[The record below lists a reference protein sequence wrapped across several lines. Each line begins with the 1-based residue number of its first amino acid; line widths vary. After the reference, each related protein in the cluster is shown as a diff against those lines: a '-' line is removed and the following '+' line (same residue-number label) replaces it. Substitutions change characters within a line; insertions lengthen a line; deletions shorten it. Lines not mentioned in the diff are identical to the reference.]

1 MEGRMSLLQNDALEI
16 PSSENLYSLLKPYPK
31 ETPMTFLIFLGALAA
46 SVLTFEVLT
55 AFQKTLAVFGRNRLA
70 NIGDSSSTPR
80 RSTWEALL
88 LAILPGR
95 FDPQSARN
103 SADVISLLRR
113 AGYPY
118 DTPGEFYAAAM
129 RDFSTFL
136 LVGGLLAGAL
146 AAVNMAVAAPFVAL
160 IFAFLGLRRPYVR
173 IKTLAKKRA
182 EAMRSNML
190 IGLSVLSA
198 LLSSGV
204 GVQEALRR
212 SASVGG
218 PFCNLL
224 GLLVAR
230 MEVDDFGK
238 AIEVTRAHLPDAS
251 DIEVNLFLR
260 DIYDFF
266 ANNRP
271 VLSSVQGLQEAV
283 HRSVVELTEAKAALV
298 RQRAGLF
305 GVLAVVGL
313 ILAILAPFMGGGLI

>member
-1 MEGRMSLLQNDALEI
+1 MNLLA
-16 PSSENLYSLLKPYPK
+16 
-31 ETPMTFLIFLGALAA
+31 FLGALSV
-46 SVLTFEVLT
+46 SVLAFELLSTFQN
-55 AFQKTLAVFGRNRLA
+55 AFSVFGNNRLV
-70 NIGDSSSTPR
+70 SLSTTTTTKR

-88 LAILPGR
+88 VAVLPGR
-95 FDPQSARN
+95 FDPEQAKN
-103 SADVISLLRR
+103 MTDVVSLLRR

-118 DTPGEFYAAAM
+118 DTPGEFYAVAM
-129 RDFSTFL
+129 RDFSL
-136 LVGGLLAGAL
+136 YLAVGGLLAGAL
-146 AAVNMAVAAPFVAL
+146 AALNVVVAAPVIAL
-160 IFAFLGLRRPYVR
+160 IFVVLGLRRPYVR
-173 IKTLAKKRA
+173 LKTLAKKRA
-182 EAMRSNML
+182 ESLRNNML

-212 SASVGG
+212 ASSVGG

-230 MEVDDFGK
+230 MEVDDFTK
-238 AIEVTRAHLPDAS
+238 AVEITRAHLPDSNDVEA
-251 DIEVNLFLR
+251 NLFLR

-271 VLSSVQGLQEAV
+271 VLSSVQGLQESV
-283 HRSVVELTEAKAALV
+283 HRTVVELTESRAALV

-313 ILAILAPFMGGGLI
+313 VLSILAPFLGAGMI

>member
-1 MEGRMSLLQNDALEI
+1 MTLLA
-16 PSSENLYSLLKPYPK
+16 
-31 ETPMTFLIFLGALAA
+31 FLGALSV
-46 SVLTFEVLT
+46 SVLAFELLSMFQN
-55 AFQKTLAVFGRNRLA
+55 AFSLFGNNRLMS
-70 NIGDSSSTPR
+70 ISTSTETKR

-88 LAILPGR
+88 VAILPGR
-95 FDPQSARN
+95 FDPEQAKN
-103 SADVISLLRR
+103 MTDVISLLRR

-118 DTPGEFYAAAM
+118 DTPGEFYAVAM
-129 RDFSTFL
+129 RDFSL
-136 LVGGLLAGAL
+136 YLAVGGLLAGAL
-146 AAVNMAVAAPFVAL
+146 AALNALAAAPVIAL
-160 IFAFLGLRRPYVR
+160 IFILLGLRRPYAR
-173 IKTLAKKRA
+173 LKTLAKKRA
-182 EAMRSNML
+182 ESLRNNML

-212 SASVGG
+212 ASAVGG

-230 MEVDDFGK
+230 MEVDDFAK
-238 AIEVTRAHLPDAS
+238 AVGITRAHLPDAN
-251 DIEVNLFLR
+251 DVEANLFLR

-271 VLSSVQGLQEAV
+271 ILSSVQGLQESV
-283 HRSVVELTEAKAALV
+283 HRTVVELTEARAALV

-313 ILAILAPFMGGGLI
+313 VLSILAPFLGAGMI

>member
-1 MEGRMSLLQNDALEI
+1 
-16 PSSENLYSLLKPYPK
+16 
-31 ETPMTFLIFLGALAA
+31 MTFLAFTGALAV
-46 SVLTFEVLT
+46 SVLAFELLT
-55 AFQKTLAVFGRNRLA
+55 ALQRASGFGRTRL
-70 NIGDSSSTPR
+70 SSGAAPAQAG

-88 LAILPGR
+88 VAVLPNR
-95 FDPQSARN
+95 FDPAQAKD

-129 RDFSTFL
+129 RDFSLFL
-136 LVGGLLAGAL
+136 GVGGLLAGAL
-146 AAVNMAVAAPFVAL
+146 AAMDMAIAAPAVAL

-173 IKTLAKKRA
+173 IKSRAKKRA
-182 EAMRSNML
+182 ESMRNNML
-190 IGLSVLSA
+190 IGLSVLNS

-212 SASVGG
+212 AAGVGG

-230 MEVDDFGK
+230 MEVEDFGK
-238 AIEVTRAHLPDAS
+238 AIEVTRAHIPDPG
-251 DIEVNLFLR
+251 DVEVNLFLR
-260 DIYDFF
+260 DVYDFF

-271 VLSSVQGLQEAV
+271 ILSSIQGLQESV
-283 HRSVVELTEAKAALV
+283 HRNVVEMTESRAALV

-305 GVLAVVGL
+305 GVLSVVGL
-313 ILAILAPFMGGGLI
+313 VLAIIAPFMGSGMM

>member
-1 MEGRMSLLQNDALEI
+1 
-16 PSSENLYSLLKPYPK
+16 
-31 ETPMTFLIFLGALAA
+31 MTILIFLGALAA

-55 AFQKTLAVFGRNRLA
+55 AFQKTFAVFGRNRLA
-70 NIGDSSSTPR
+70 NIGDSPNTPR

-95 FDPQSARN
+95 FDPQSAKN

-129 RDFSTFL
+129 RDFSIFL

-146 AAVNMAVAAPFVAL
+146 AAMNMAVAAPFVAL

>member
-1 MEGRMSLLQNDALEI
+1 
-16 PSSENLYSLLKPYPK
+16 
-31 ETPMTFLIFLGALAA
+31 MTILIFLGALSL
-46 SVLTFEVLT
+46 SVLTFELLT
-55 AFQKTLAVFGRNRLA
+55 AFQKAFAVFGNNRLMNA
-70 NIGDSSSTPR
+70 GDPSSAPR
-80 RSTWEALL
+80 RSTWDALL
-88 LAILPGR
+88 LAVLPGR
-95 FDPQSARN
+95 FDPQLAKN
-103 SADVISLLRR
+103 GADVISLLRR

-136 LVGGLLAGAL
+136 LVGGLLAGTLTAMD
-146 AAVNMAVAAPFVAL
+146 MAVAAPFVAL
-160 IFAFLGLRRPYVR
+160 IFAFFGLRRPYVR
-173 IKTLAKKRA
+173 MKTLAKKRA

-230 MEVDDFGK
+230 MEVEDFGK
-238 AIEVTRAHLPDAS
+238 AIEVTRAHMPDAG

-271 VLSSVQGLQEAV
+271 VLSSVQGLQDAV

-313 ILAILAPFMGGGLI
+313 ILAIIAPFMGGGLI

>member
-1 MEGRMSLLQNDALEI
+1 
-16 PSSENLYSLLKPYPK
+16 
-31 ETPMTFLIFLGALAA
+31 MTLLIFIGALAL
-46 SVLTFEVLT
+46 SVLAFELMT
-55 AFQKTLAVFGRNRLA
+55 GIQNAFAIFGKNRLSA
-70 NIGDSSSTPR
+70 LGDTPGTTR
-80 RSTWEALL
+80 RTTWEALL

-95 FDPQSARN
+95 FDPQSAKN
-103 SADVISLLRR
+103 NADVISLLRR

-129 RDFSTFL
+129 RDFMLFIT
-136 LVGGLLAGAL
+136 VGSLLAGAL
-146 AAVNMAVAAPFVAL
+146 AAMDMTIAAPFIAL
-160 IFAFLGLRRPYVR
+160 VFGFLGLRRPYVR
-173 IKTLAKKRA
+173 VKNLAKIRA
-182 EAMRSNML
+182 ESMRSNML

-212 SASVGG
+212 AASVGG

-230 MEVDDFGK
+230 MEVEDFGK
-238 AIEVTRAHLPDAS
+238 AIEVTRAHLPDVS
-251 DIEVNLFLR
+251 DVEVNLFLR
-260 DIYDFF
+260 DIHDFF

-271 VLSSVQGLQEAV
+271 VLSSVQGLQEVV
-283 HRSVVELTEAKAALV
+283 HRSVVELTESRAALV

-313 ILAILAPFMGGGLI
+313 ILAIIAPFLGGGLF

>member
-1 MEGRMSLLQNDALEI
+1 
-16 PSSENLYSLLKPYPK
+16 
-31 ETPMTFLIFLGALAA
+31 MTFLTFLGALAV
-46 SVLTFEVLT
+46 SVLVFELLT
-55 AFQKTLAVFGRNRLA
+55 AFQSALAVFGANRLSTVGESA
-70 NIGDSSSTPR
+70 TPR

-95 FDPQSARN
+95 FNPQAAQN
-103 SADVISLLRR
+103 LADVISLLRR

-129 RDFSTFL
+129 RDFSIFL
-136 LVGGLLAGAL
+136 GVGGLLAGAL
-146 AAVNMAVAAPFVAL
+146 AAMDLALVAPFVAL

-173 IKTLAKKRA
+173 LKALARKRA

-212 SASVGG
+212 AASVGG

-230 MEVDDFGK
+230 MEVEDFGK
-238 AIEVTRAHLPDAS
+238 AVEVTRAHLPDVG
-251 DIEVNLFLR
+251 DVEVNLFLR

-283 HRSVVELTEAKAALV
+283 HRSVVELTESRAALV

-313 ILAILAPFMGGGLI
+313 ILAIIAPFMGGGLI